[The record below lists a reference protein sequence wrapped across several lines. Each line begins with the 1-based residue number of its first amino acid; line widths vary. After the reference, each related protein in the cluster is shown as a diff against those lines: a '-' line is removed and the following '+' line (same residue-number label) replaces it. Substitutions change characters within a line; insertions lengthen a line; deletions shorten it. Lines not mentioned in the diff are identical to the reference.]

1 MKRAKRV
8 VAPGAAVL
16 AVLVVLLM
24 GVSAGVSA
32 EGAAAAAEPINRVV
46 LRVNSEIATLFDYE
60 DRKSDRLGSIGEAQG
75 LSTEERRR
83 LAGEAGKATMREIF
97 DEMLVLSRARQLRLN
112 PTSGQIDAAVESTR
126 KRMGLESQSE
136 FEAALAQSGLTMATF
151 RERMEK
157 NLAFNDVLQREVQSK
172 VKVEDDVVLRLYR
185 DQAERWKTAERR
197 RIEEAVVRED
207 SGRSATERQALAD
220 ELARAIAGGEAMA
233 AAIERLGAGAVS
245 GPVDLGWVVKGELA
259 PALDAAIW
267 PLGAG
272 QVSAPVEGRG
282 GLHVLRVA
290 EVDLAKS
297 RPFDEV
303 KDEIRSEEGQRRFE
317 TETRKFL
324 ADLERQAYVVENIP
338 EDAVGYR
345 ESLPE
350 DPEAAGVLGEF
361 APVRGQAAAPEPAPT
376 AAPAAA
382 LPATTETPAAEAT
395 PPPPS
400 R

>member
-8 VAPGAAVL
+8 VAPGATVLAVL
-16 AVLVVLLM
+16 AVLLM
-24 GVSAGVSA
+24 GVNTG
-32 EGAAAAAEPINRVV
+32 GAAAAAEPINRVV

-60 DRKSDRLGSIGEAQG
+60 DRKSVRLDSIGEAQG

-136 FEAALAQSGLTMATF
+136 FEAALAQSGLTMASF

-207 SGRSATERQALAD
+207 SGRSAAERRALAD

-233 AAIERLGAGAVS
+233 AAVERLGAGAVS

-345 ESLPE
+345 EALPE
-350 DPEAAGVLGEF
+350 DPEASGVLGEF
-361 APVRGQAAAPEPAPT
+361 APVRGQAAAPALAPPATAPPPVVAPPPAPT
-376 AAPAAA
+376 P
-382 LPATTETPAAEAT
+382 
-395 PPPPS
+395 